1 MRYPAYDREPLG
13 IGDAILYWNFN
24 LHGAEQPFLVHTDH
38 TTLCWILTHPHLT
51 FGQMD
56 MLTVLQ
62 TFDWEVKH
70 IPGVKNQVADALSCR
85 LEFRWERCNFTALE
99 VTAAGEWVDDIKV
112 GIIDDE
118 WFGPIAHCLANPSP
132 CPPPSTASTKERKLW
147 VVTQRIYLD
156 ENGLPWL
163 HGDLEKTQIYK
174 TARAKEKQE
183 DGKADMRGWLCIP
196 RTMQQRILHEA
207 YDTPAQRHF
216 SADRAY
222 LLMTDRSFWKQMWR
236 DTQWYIA
243 GCDLCHRTNHH
254 SARPMGLLQPLP
266 IAKGHWQRIGI
277 DFITDLPISGNDNDW
292 IVTFGKHMT
301 KRAQLRACKKTID
314 APACARILID
324 GIVRLHR
331 VPQEVVSDHDVRLPA
346 DYWRDC
352 MDSAD
357 EAAHV

>member
-1 MRYPAYDREPLG
+1 MVLVYFSRKLLDVETRYPAYDREPLG
-13 IGDAILYWNFN
+13 IRDAILYWNFN

-51 FGQMD
+51 LGQMD
-56 MLTVLQ
+56 ILTVLQ

-85 LEFRWERCNFTALE
+85 LEFQWERCNFTALE

-147 VVTQRIYLD
+147 VVTQRFYLD
-156 ENGLPWL
+156 ENGLLWL

-183 DGKADMRGWLCIP
+183 DGKADMRGRLCIP

-207 YDTPAQRHF
+207 YDPPAERHF

-236 DTQWYIA
+236 DTQ
-243 GCDLCHRTNHH
+243 
-254 SARPMGLLQPLP
+254 
-266 IAKGHWQRIGI
+266 
-277 DFITDLPISGNDNDW
+277 
-292 IVTFGKHMT
+292 
-301 KRAQLRACKKTID
+301 
-314 APACARILID
+314 
-324 GIVRLHR
+324 
-331 VPQEVVSDHDVRLPA
+331 
-346 DYWRDC
+346 
-352 MDSAD
+352 
-357 EAAHV
+357 